1 MCGRSWERREGLQQ
15 LVKKKTEGG
24 AGNYIGALMYK
35 LAGSHGS
42 LQT

>member
-1 MCGRSWERREGLQQ
+1 MCGGSWEKREGLPQ
-15 LVKKKTEGG
+15 LVKNKTEGG
-24 AGNYIGALMYK
+24 AGNYIGALMCK